1 VGRRAIDRW
10 PTGFT
15 LAVALMIGALG
26 ALGVGGLALD
36 GVGAVLMGI
45 CFIGTPTMFTAL
57 PRRAVPTARY
67 TVSLS
72 VLTTVF
78 ALGQMAGPSIGGVVA
93 DTHGLAWGAATAS
106 GILAHRRAPRRCVR
120 RGTTTPGLTCVR
132 MRAAWWATLALAVR
146 P

>member
-1 VGRRAIDRW
+1 MGRRAIDRW

-106 GILAHRRAPRRCVR
+106 GILAIAALLAAAYGAVQRRQ
-120 RGTTTPGLTCVR
+120 G
-132 MRAAWWATLALAVR
+132 
-146 P
+146 